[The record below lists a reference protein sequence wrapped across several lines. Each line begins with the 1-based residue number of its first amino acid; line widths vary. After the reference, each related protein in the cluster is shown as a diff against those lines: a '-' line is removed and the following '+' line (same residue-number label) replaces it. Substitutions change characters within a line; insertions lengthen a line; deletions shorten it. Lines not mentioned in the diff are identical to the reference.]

1 MKVTLMEWAKQRYN
15 PPPPLFT
22 LRRWAREGE
31 IHPQPELV
39 GKSYYVDENAE
50 RVGVPMPGHMTLID
64 RMKAAS
70 A

>member
-1 MKVTLMEWAKQRYN
+1 MKIPLADWASRRYD
-15 PPPPLFT
+15 PPPPLYT

-31 IHPQPELV
+31 IFPQPELV
-39 GKSYYVDENAE
+39 GKAYYVDENAE
-50 RVGVPMPGHMTLID
+50 RVGVPMPGHMSLVD